1 MFQVNFIEVASFTH
15 PVKATRRR
23 LAALKDA
30 LNRKEHWPEPAYK
43 ELLKSWGHKEPPP
56 TGADVAGAPSLHYKW
71 CRSNAPGVGGYPCGL
86 WLLFHTML
94 ANSDGKRAHLTLQII
109 YDWTQVS
116 ERRRRHGFCVWLFSI
131 LLSFFSFQSGG
142 FSFPPNELGG
152 GEALSRG
159 VHLLGGLG
167 LVGEHFQVA
176 FKWSSLTRW
185 VGAGW

>member
-1 MFQVNFIEVASFTH
+1 MFQMNFIEVASFTH

-116 ERRRRHGFCVWLFSI
+116 ERRRRHGFFVSGSFLSYCPFFLFS
-131 LLSFFSFQSGG
+131 LAVSCFLQT
-142 FSFPPNELGG
+142 NW
-152 GEALSRG
+152 G
-159 VHLLGGLG
+159 V
-167 LVGEHFQVA
+167 VRHFQGEFTYSVGWGWLVST